1 MTERPLVVV
10 MGVSGSGKSTVG
22 RGLADALGV
31 HFIDG
36 DDLHPAANVSKM
48 ASGAPLTDA
57 DRWPWLADVGRTL
70 RDHRDSGLVIA
81 CSALRRIYRK
91 VILWEEPRTRFLH
104 LHGDP
109 RIIHTRMSARSEH
122 FMPMTLLADQL
133 STLEDLA
140 PDERGTVLDVGLP
153 IDDLV
158 RLALHAAT
166 AAADEP
172 APTLE

>member
-22 RGLADALGV
+22 RGLAAALGV

-36 DDLHPAANVSKM
+36 DDLHPSANVTKM

-70 RDHRDSGLVIA
+70 RDYHETGLVIA
-81 CSALRRIYRK
+81 CSALRRIYRQ
-91 VILWEEPRTRFLH
+91 VILWEEPRTRFVH

-109 RIIHTRMSARSEH
+109 GIITSRMSARSEH

-133 STLEDLA
+133 STLEDLT
-140 PDERGTVLDVGLP
+140 PHERGTVLDVRLP
-153 IDDLV
+153 VDVLV
-158 RLALHAAT
+158 SLAHRAVR
-166 AAADEP
+166 AAADDSTTIAE
-172 APTLE
+172 